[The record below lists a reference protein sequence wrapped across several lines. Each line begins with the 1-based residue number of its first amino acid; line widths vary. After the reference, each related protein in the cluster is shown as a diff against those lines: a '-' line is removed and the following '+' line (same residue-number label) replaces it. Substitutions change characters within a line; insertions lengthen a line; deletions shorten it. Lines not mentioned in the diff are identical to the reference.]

1 MKGTRKQNKRAA
13 GISRREVIVSEWRR
27 LGAASIGTDELLRIQ
42 QAIGEAFGEHAIE
55 SPAAI
60 ARELAH
66 EGAELRHPEMI
77 ECDARWREA
86 QIESEVRK
94 LDGLQA
100 FFEVEPL
107 SLKKAEALIK
117 KLEKLRKQSERT
129 GDRTSLL
136 GLRDLAVKARLAA
149 HSLVQNR
156 ALDQIGRA
164 EQSEIAEWLA
174 VWIQTPKL
182 FGEWLELRRRAPEF
196 RNKFATEKDR

>member
-1 MKGTRKQNKRAA
+1 MKGTRKRNKRAA

-55 SPAAI
+55 SPATI

-66 EGAELRHPEMI
+66 EGAELRHPEII

-86 QIESEVRK
+86 QIESEARK

-136 GLRDLAVKARLAA
+136 GLRDVAVNARLAA
-149 HSLVQNR
+149 HSLAQNR

>member
-55 SPAAI
+55 SPATI

-66 EGAELRHPEMI
+66 EGAELRHPEII

-86 QIESEVRK
+86 RIESEARK

-136 GLRDLAVKARLAA
+136 GLRDVAVNARLAA
-149 HSLVQNR
+149 HSLAQNR

-182 FGEWLELRRRAPEF
+182 FSEWLELRRRAPEF
-196 RNKFATEKDR
+196 RKKFATEKDR

>member
-1 MKGTRKQNKRAA
+1 M
-13 GISRREVIVSEWRR
+13 
-27 LGAASIGTDELLRIQ
+27 LRIQ
-42 QAIGEAFGEHAIE
+42 QAIGEAFGEDAIE
-55 SPAAI
+55 SPATI

-66 EGAELRHPEMI
+66 EGGELRHPEII

-86 QIESEVRK
+86 QIESEARK

-149 HSLVQNR
+149 HSLAQNR

>member
-1 MKGTRKQNKRAA
+1 MKELREIQNRM
-13 GISRREVIVSEWRR
+13 RER
-27 LGAASIGTDELLRIQ
+27 LGENSIQ
-42 QAIGEAFGEHAIE
+42 

-60 ARELAH
+60 ARVLADA
-66 EGAELRHPEMI
+66 GAELRHPEVI
-77 ECDARWREA
+77 EFDAEWRESQLRREA
-86 QIESEVRK
+86 RNLVDFF
-94 LDGLQA
+94 DG
-100 FFEVEPL
+100 EPL

-136 GLRDLAVKARLAA
+136 RLREVAVNARQTA
-149 HSLVQNR
+149 HSLAQNR
-156 ALDQIGRA
+156 ALDEIRRA

-182 FGEWLELRRRAPEF
+182 FVEWLELRRRAPQF

>member
-42 QAIGEAFGEHAIE
+42 QAIGEAFGEDAIE
-55 SPAAI
+55 SPATI

-66 EGAELRHPEMI
+66 EGGELRHPEII

-86 QIESEVRK
+86 QIESEARK

-149 HSLVQNR
+149 HSLAQNR